1 MFGKYMHIY
10 YCMEI
15 IMLMAEMLLTPEI
28 ENILGTVKHCNR
40 KVTSQVVTRMETT

>member
-15 IMLMAEMLLTPEI
+15 IMSMAEMLLTPEI
-28 ENILGTVKHCNR
+28 ENISGIVKHYNK
-40 KVTSQVVTRMETT
+40 KVTSQVVTRMEST

>member
-1 MFGKYMHIY
+1 
-10 YCMEI
+10 MEI

-28 ENILGTVKHCNR
+28 ENISGTVKHYNR